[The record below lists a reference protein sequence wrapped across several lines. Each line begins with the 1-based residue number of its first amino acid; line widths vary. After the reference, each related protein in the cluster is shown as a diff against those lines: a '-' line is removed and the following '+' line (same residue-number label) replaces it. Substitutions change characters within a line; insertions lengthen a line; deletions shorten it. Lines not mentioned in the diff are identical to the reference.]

1 MPEGRARGD
10 LVSMLKVGL
19 IGFGGGSALIP
30 LIDDEL
36 VGRRRSLDPG
46 TFTRHTVVASITP
59 GALPVKLGGLAGL
72 QISGAWLAM
81 AMAVVVA
88 LPGTLLT
95 VGLVSAVAAGG
106 ASAIRYVE
114 FASIGITVFIV
125 ALLVHYIGKVLGA
138 EGSDRRVAVAI
149 TLVAF
154 LGTGAAEAV
163 ELVGHLVGLDLEV
176 ELPTLTAVQ
185 LVGGALVI
193 IVARALVRRE
203 APLHGSHPEQV
214 TGARD
219 RRVLHAALLLASV
232 GVAAIVV
239 AVVLMGGSALE
250 LLGLVLL
257 STLTSFGGGEA
268 YVGVADGFFVAGGYV
283 SSSVFYSQLVPI
295 ANALPGPILVK
306 LASGVGY
313 AAVAPEQGAAMG
325 WVMAGA
331 AALVAI
337 TSCTAVAVVI
347 MGAYHRAQR
356 SPVVRDIGLYILP
369 VICGLLISTSAA
381 MLNAAARVSDAAQA
395 PTVLVVWVSI
405 IGVAVVTWLRH
416 RRTVHD
422 VVLLTACGAISLT
435 ALLLV

>member
-1 MPEGRARGD
+1 MA
-10 LVSMLKVGL
+10 KVGL

-30 LIDDEL
+30 LVNDEL
-36 VGRRRSLDPG
+36 VGRRRSLEPG
-46 TFTRHTVVASITP
+46 TFTCHTVVASITP

-72 QISGAWLAM
+72 RISGAWLSL

-125 ALLVHYIGKVLGA
+125 ALLVHYITTVITA
-138 EGSDRRVAVAI
+138 EGSDRRVAVAVAV
-149 TLVAF
+149 VAF
-154 LGTGAAEAV
+154 LGTGAGEVV
-163 ELVGHLVGLDLEV
+163 ELAGHLVGQDWDV
-176 ELPTLTAVQ
+176 ELATLAAVQ
-185 LVGGALVI
+185 LIGGALVV
-193 IVARALVRRE
+193 IVIRALVRRE
-203 APLHGSHPEQV
+203 SPLYGSYPEPDA
-214 TGARD
+214 GSAH
-219 RRVLHAALLLASV
+219 RRVVHAALLLIGV
-232 GVAAIVV
+232 GVAAVGV
-239 AVVLMGGSALE
+239 AVAFTGTAALE

-313 AAVAPEQGAAMG
+313 AAVAPDQGPAMG
-325 WVMAGA
+325 WMMAGA

-337 TSCTAVAVVI
+337 TSCTAVAVLI
-347 MGAYHRAQR
+347 MGAYQRAQR

-381 MLNAAARVSDAAQA
+381 MLNAAARVTEAADA
-395 PTVLVVWVSI
+395 PTPLVIWFSL
-405 IGVAVVTWLRH
+405 IGIVVVTRLRH
-416 RRTVHD
+416 RRTVPD
-422 VVLLTACGAISLT
+422 VLLLAACGAVSLT
-435 ALLLV
+435 ALLST